1 VLWNK
6 LVVIYSEGKR
16 TEEEEMVLMFGKVLW
31 HDIFIVGMRK
41 TVKN

>member
-6 LVVIYSEGKR
+6 LVVIYCEGGR
-16 TEEEEMVLMFGKVLW
+16 TGEEEMVLMFGKVLW

-41 TVKN
+41 TMKN